1 MRKTLRP
8 AQYLR
13 MIENRFVTTESSFI
27 DLSAWDD
34 CVMPRLGAAPSDK
47 GLPIYVG
54 VDASVKH
61 DSTAVVAT
69 AGGRK
74 APQGRLVFHRT
85 FQPDPQRP
93 LDFEATIEATVLDL
107 RKRFAL
113 CKVLYDP
120 YQMASTA
127 QRLAKALVP
136 MEEFPQSPAN
146 LTAASQNLYELIKGR
161 NLLVYPDEGMRLA
174 ISRAV
179 AVENPRGW
187 RIAKERQA

>member
-1 MRKTLRP
+1 
-8 AQYLR
+8 
-13 MIENRFVTTESSFI
+13 ENRFVTSESNFI
-27 DLSAWDD
+27 DMAWWDD
-34 CVMPRLGAAPSDK
+34 CTAPQLGTALTNRW
-47 GLPIYVG
+47 LPIYVG

-61 DSTAVVAT
+61 DSTAIVAT
-69 AGGRK
+69 TWDRK
-74 APQGRLVFHRT
+74 AQQVRLVFHRV
-85 FQPDPQRP
+85 FQPSADRP
-93 LDFEATIEATVLDL
+93 LDFEQTIEATILDL
-107 RKRFAL
+107 RKRFSL
-113 CKVLYDP
+113 VQVLYDP
-120 YQMASTA
+120 YQMASSA

-146 LTAASQNLYELIKGR
+146 LTQASQNLYELIKGR